1 MSPAGLPCH
10 SEKARWR
17 HALTW
22 GNERVLI
29 LEEPLVSRGAI
40 GQGVARRSRLLHH
53 VTVIFTLQ
61 DERGTASSS
70 VSLRKPSVGQPSLNS
85 LRLAERRAT
94 HRTVATG
101 TRRRRDADAG
111 GWIEGH
117 SHRVRIVTASA
128 VSICS
133 VYRA

>member
-1 MSPAGLPCH
+1 MSPAGLPRH

-22 GNERVLI
+22 VGNERVLLI
-29 LEEPLVSRGAI
+29 LEAPLVSRGAI

-70 VSLRKPSVGQPSLNS
+70 KRRTRADRSAAIGRPRGYFSQDVS
-85 LRLAERRAT
+85 RLQIQADLISGSCFRMKG
-94 HRTVATG
+94 HRPA
-101 TRRRRDADAG
+101 
-111 GWIEGH
+111 
-117 SHRVRIVTASA
+117 
-128 VSICS
+128 
-133 VYRA
+133 